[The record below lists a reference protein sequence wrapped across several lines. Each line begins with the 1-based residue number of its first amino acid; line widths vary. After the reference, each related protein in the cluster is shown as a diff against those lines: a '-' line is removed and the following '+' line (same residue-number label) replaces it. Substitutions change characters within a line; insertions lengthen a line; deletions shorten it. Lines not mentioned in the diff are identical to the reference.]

1 MIFFFE
7 CPGCSHYLDLIF
19 GCVISH
25 TQFWCVFESYQKGK
39 VILPTQPSSPS
50 SWGGFTKSLWWPS
63 WPLSLM
69 LKAELQQVKTEPAEE
84 TEARTIQPTAQ
95 EPIQPTAQE
104 QLHHIR
110 LCCCF
115 SCSAVSDSLRPIDC
129 SPPGSSAH
137 GDSSGK
143 NIGVGCHSLL
153 QGIFL
158 TQGLKPVLL
167 HCKQILYHLSH
178 QGNPSCTEHR
188 AKWNVRPLVQK
199 LSRVPKQR
207 QQNIKPRAG
216 GGWWCGGY
224 RQLLKPALPL
234 PLVANQ
240 QVPGSPGHRGLY
252 THSLTVFQGHHQVL
266 TRKSGGWCRRWRI
279 LLRLWGRNRGL
290 RDPPTTGALQ

>member
-1 MIFFFE
+1 MIFFFFE

-25 TQFWCVFESYQKGK
+25 TQFWVFESYQKGK

-104 QLHHIR
+104 QLHHIWLCCCFSCSVVSDSLRPIDCILEARTIQPTAQEQLHHIR

-129 SPPGSSAH
+129 SPPASSVNGVSQARILEWIAISFSRGSS
-137 GDSSGK
+137 
-143 NIGVGCHSLL
+143 
-153 QGIFL
+153 
-158 TQGLKPVLL
+158 
-167 HCKQILYHLSH
+167 
-178 QGNPSCTEHR
+178 
-188 AKWNVRPLVQK
+188 W
-199 LSRVPKQR
+199 
-207 QQNIKPRAG
+207 PR
-216 GGWWCGGY
+216 
-224 RQLLKPALPL
+224 
-234 PLVANQ
+234 
-240 QVPGSPGHRGLY
+240 
-252 THSLTVFQGHHQVL
+252 
-266 TRKSGGWCRRWRI
+266 
-279 LLRLWGRNRGL
+279 
-290 RDPPTTGALQ
+290 D